1 MLTGYERS
9 PHFTLVTGFIGPNR
23 LVMMLIKVGGEYVAP
38 HALNAQCLQ
47 RDWVVVIAQS
57 PNGWVDKRLKTAFF
71 QLQLD
76 CPHLP
81 VGTRPCWFNLDGH
94 DTNTRNPDLERLAS
108 ENDVGLVATP
118 AHTSAASH
126 GRTQQCDLPAYLGG
140 PIARIKV
147 VWRKYMRKLHRAAM
161 ERPARKG
168 VVSVPEIAACLEKAA
183 QDAWDGDKAI
193 SMNEE
198 VGYFINSEGLVDWD
212 LSGKLAPAGSSV
224 DAHASGSRRRR
235 REAVQQ

>member
-1 MLTGYERS
+1 M
-9 PHFTLVTGFIGPNR
+9 
-23 LVMMLIKVGGEYVAP
+23 
-38 HALNAQCLQ
+38 
-47 RDWVVVIAQS
+47 
-57 PNGWVDKRLKTAFF
+57 
-71 QLQLD
+71 
-76 CPHLP
+76 
-81 VGTRPCWFNLDGH
+81 
-94 DTNTRNPDLERLAS
+94 ERLAS

-198 VGYFINSEGLVDWD
+198 VGYFINAEGLVDWD

-235 REAVQQ
+235 REAVQQQQQQQLLALQQKQDQLRAAGVAIDSARAAPVSQPTVAVPKQGGKRKSMKRGGAKKPHPARAVF